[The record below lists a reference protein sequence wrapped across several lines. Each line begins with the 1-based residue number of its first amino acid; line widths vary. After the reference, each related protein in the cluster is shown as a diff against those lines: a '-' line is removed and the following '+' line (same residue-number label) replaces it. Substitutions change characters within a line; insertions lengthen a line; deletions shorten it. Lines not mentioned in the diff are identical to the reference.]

1 MVGWSSSATKRHE
14 APGSLPAAKRGPSG
28 YVRRA
33 ATRRWISALVPI
45 FLIACDAGDTRQSK
59 PPISDTPASEDA
71 SIVSLEPLATR
82 FIIGLGARSELVAV
96 GPFADQGGTGSTLP
110 RFEGAS
116 ALELAPRWLFVPS
129 QLEFGELAAAGVS
142 SRTDTS
148 IVEFAPHD
156 LEDLFELS
164 RTIGREIVGRERS
177 NAFEAR
183 ISRPLSLVAAES
195 DASNRPRVAAI
206 VSADPLRIAGGHSF
220 ATDLLEIAGGSSVT
234 HGGERTAVDVTAT
247 RLRALTPD
255 VVVLMLPHAEDAA
268 LAEVRAHLP
277 SEIPVVTFTE
287 DIAGF
292 WSEPDPARVAKALRR
307 TLLSAW
313 TASKPNRSG
322 SR

>member
-1 MVGWSSSATKRHE
+1 VVGRSSSTTKHRF
-14 APGSLPAAKRGPSG
+14 APGPLPTARRGPSG

-33 ATRRWISALVPI
+33 ATRGWISALVPI
-45 FLIACDAGDTRQSK
+45 FLIACDAGDSRQST
-59 PPISDTPASEDA
+59 PPIADTPASEDA

-82 FIIGLGARSELVAV
+82 FIIGLGAESELVAA
-96 GPFADQGGTGSTLP
+96 GQFADPSGTGSALP
-110 RFEGAS
+110 RSEAAS

-129 QLEFGELAAAGVS
+129 QLEFGELAAAGLA
-142 SRTDTS
+142 SRADTS

-195 DASNRPRVAAI
+195 DASNRPRVAAV
-206 VSADPLRIAGGHSF
+206 VSADPLRIARGHSI

-247 RLRALTPD
+247 RLRAMTPD
-255 VVVLMLPHAEDAA
+255 IVVLMLPHAEDAA
-268 LAEVRAHLP
+268 LADVRAQLP

-287 DIAGF
+287 DFAGF
-292 WSEPDPARVAKALRR
+292 WSEPDPARVARALRR
-307 TLLSAW
+307 TLVGTW
-313 TASKPNRSG
+313 TASEPNRSG